1 MSPSQQDKPPHGG
14 VPKRPRLG
22 GSRPPQHPNQSTSN
36 LRGLTDLLGATT
48 SRADS
53 ALGDSAPEDAWSSI
67 TKTVHELPSVQLP
80 PIEQSIDVPP
90 QQAHTLPSAYSL
102 QNLTHLPLDLSLKTR
117 MRITSNVSLLWTSL
131 RSPRDAYAAMQD
143 VLTGNDRPLTSPPVK
158 DTAAPD
164 HMLPNGS
171 SQLRPPRPSL
181 APAPQPTVPDQRMSD
196 ALALFNRRLINF
208 RFPSNVI
215 STTLASAW
223 HNIFVAGK
231 PVSRDEQLN
240 NRLRAEAYHRL
251 TLWQTAFQ
259 SIFFG
264 FKGGNIDH
272 FYVIIQG
279 CFVLFHRN
287 PGDKRTPIAVLSP
300 ASAGMRS
307 LLSDFTVQF
316 SINRVDPGAAAGID
330 DVYVKVKG
338 EFNVHTL
345 YNFILGV
352 GHKVTGSTDV
362 PTLICD
368 RPFIGGTALVASV
381 DCARMA
387 RTDANALGDVTAG
400 AASAQHSVQI
410 RGYLTPRQLDG
421 ICQALAVTQSSNYRA
436 VVETVR
442 FSTGLNNLFVG
453 LDREDSQA
461 NAADPNLHRRGE
473 IISEVAA
480 FPDMNGLFV
489 QATAAAHSS

>member
-1 MSPSQQDKPPHGG
+1 MPPSQQDMPPHGG

-80 PIEQSIDVPP
+80 PIEQSIDAPP
-90 QQAHTLPSAYSL
+90 QQAHVLPSAYGL

-143 VLTGNDRPLTSPPVK
+143 VLTGNDRSLTALPAKGVVPN
-158 DTAAPD
+158 
-164 HMLPNGS
+164 HMLSNGS
-171 SQLRPPRPSL
+171 SQLHPPRPSP
-181 APAPQPTVPDQRMSD
+181 APAPQPTAPNQRMSD
-196 ALALFNRRLINF
+196 AHALFNRRLINF

-231 PVSRDEQLN
+231 PVSRDEQMN

-264 FKGGNIDH
+264 FKGRNIDH

-279 CFVLFHRN
+279 SVVLFHRN
-287 PGDKRTPIAVLSP
+287 SDDQRTPIALLSP
-300 ASAGMRS
+300 ASAGVRS

-316 SINRVDPGAAAGID
+316 SISRVDAGAAAGTD

-352 GHKVTGSTDV
+352 GHKVSGSTDV

-387 RTDANALGDVTAG
+387 RTDANALGDIAVRTAP
-400 AASAQHSVQI
+400 AQHSVQI

-421 ICQALAVTQSSNYRA
+421 ICQALAVTQSSNYKA
-436 VVETVR
+436 VVETDR
-442 FSTGLNNLFVG
+442 FSTGLNNLFVA

-461 NAADPNLHRRGE
+461 NATDPSLHRRGE
-473 IISEVAA
+473 TISEVAA

-489 QATAAAHSS
+489 QATAAPHSS